1 MKKLWLVL
9 FFVATLVMFGSVG
22 SATSSVSDKN
32 CTGNLNSLLPNQI
45 IAGDSKVSAIAE
57 DVEGVTIDRQRSA
70 QLKPGYEFRR
80 ESKNS
85 VSVWKTMREAALQM
99 GTLSCIRPQKG
110 TCTLEFSGDRA
121 KCSSSCYFVT
131 ARGGVRAQ

>member
-9 FFVATLVMFGSVG
+9 FFVATLVMFGSAG
-22 SATSSVSDKN
+22 SATSGGSDKN
-32 CTGNLNSLLPNQI
+32 GTGDLNSLLPNQVI
-45 IAGDSKVSAIAE
+45 VGDSNVSAIAE

-80 ESKNS
+80 ESRNS

-99 GTLSCIRPQKG
+99 GTLTCTRPQKG
-110 TCTLEFSGDRA
+110 TCTLEFSRDRA
-121 KCSSSCYFVT
+121 KCSSACYFVT